1 MLYVSITGLRLNGLH
16 HAPRFWWHAIRSMM
30 QAKAAPGNVS
40 ADARTIDG
48 VHHTLTVWESKE
60 AMHTFLVSG
69 AHLQA
74 MKSFKSLAM
83 GSVIGFEADHAPG
96 WQEAREIWRTKGRQV

>member
-1 MLYVSITGLRLNGLH
+1 MLYVSITGLRLKGLH
-16 HAPRFWWHAIRSMM
+16 HAPRFWWHATRSMM

-40 ADARTIDG
+40 ADARKIDG

-60 AMHTFLVSG
+60 AMRTFLVSG

-74 MKSFKSLAM
+74 MKSFKSLAT
-83 GSVIGFEADHAPG
+83 GSVIGFEADHAPS